1 MNEYDVR
8 AAFERIELELIASM
22 RRNLGRHLAEEQ
34 AEGFDWSMWQAEQ
47 LKSLRSYQ
55 RNNRKIFKDDF
66 ADINREIKKFLHRN
80 ANNSALNTERD
91 ILNHVFGNATSV
103 PTSDFFQ
110 ARSDKLEALIRAV
123 NKDMQKA
130 EHAMLRKA
138 NDQYRKVIFNAQIYA
153 NSGAG
158 TLKQSI
164 DMATKDYL
172 RAGLNCITYK
182 NGRTINIASYAEM
195 AVRTANRRAVLT
207 ADGEMRRRHGW
218 HTVKVSAYGGCSET
232 CQPWQGRVYVDDV
245 YSGGTAAEAQALK
258 LPLLSEAIAGG
269 LFHPNCRHRLTT
281 WFPGMDDSTAIKGPE
296 NPPALKEHN
305 KNRRMIQRHKRIA
318 AGALDPQ
325 TVATAKHQQGKWAM
339 ADEQLIANNPDLLE
353 YKDGLDIPSFT
364 NKKIVNSNNHDAKT
378 VEEYFSLMDVI
389 TDDVDLIAYIKRDI
403 AKMPI
408 RDLEI
413 LRKHKLIVGNSRDAN
428 SHYKSSNKFLNRLL
442 KRTDLAEISYKPGK
456 APGSFAH
463 EFAHFVAAK
472 THLYQDDKFLDVI
485 ANSVRGADLD
495 CTEINGTK
503 YVRVLSDKFV
513 EPYQGRTYLTYEDF
527 EKKGTIDLSDLTEYV
542 SVGYK
547 TYIVDPQG
555 LYTRDK
561 TLYDYFESEGLYHDK

>member
-1 MNEYDVR
+1 MC
-8 AAFERIELELIASM
+8 I
-22 RRNLGRHLAEEQ
+22 
-34 AEGFDWSMWQAEQ
+34 
-47 LKSLRSYQ
+47 
-55 RNNRKIFKDDF
+55 
-66 ADINREIKKFLHRN
+66 
-80 ANNSALNTERD
+80 RD
-91 ILNHVFGNATSV
+91 S
-103 PTSDFFQ
+103 
-110 ARSDKLEALIRAV
+110 
-123 NKDMQKA
+123 
-130 EHAMLRKA
+130 
-138 NDQYRKVIFNAQIYA
+138 
-153 NSGAG
+153 
-158 TLKQSI
+158 
-164 DMATKDYL
+164 
-172 RAGLNCITYK
+172 
-182 NGRTINIASYAEM
+182 
-195 AVRTANRRAVLT
+195 
-207 ADGEMRRRHGW
+207 
-218 HTVKVSAYGGCSET
+218 
-232 CQPWQGRVYVDDV
+232 
-245 YSGGTAAEAQALK
+245 
-258 LPLLSEAIAGG
+258 
-269 LFHPNCRHRLTT
+269 
-281 WFPGMDDSTAIKGPE
+281 
-296 NPPALKEHN
+296 
-305 KNRRMIQRHKRIA
+305 
-318 AGALDPQ
+318 
-325 TVATAKHQQGKWAM
+325 
-339 ADEQLIANNPDLLE
+339 
-353 YKDGLDIPSFT
+353 
-364 NKKIVNSNNHDAKT
+364 
-378 VEEYFSLMDVI
+378 
-389 TDDVDLIAYIKRDI
+389 IKRDI

>member
-8 AAFERIELELIASM
+8 VAFERIELELIASM
-22 RRNLGRHLAEEQ
+22 RRNLGRHLAEEH
-34 AEGFDWSMWQAEQ
+34 AEGFDWSMWQVEQ

-55 RNNRKIFKDDF
+55 RNNHKIFKDDF
-66 ADINREIKKFLHRN
+66 SDINREIKKFLRRN

-103 PTSDFFQ
+103 QASEFFQ
-110 ARSDKLEALIRAV
+110 ARSDKLDALIRAV
-123 NKDMQKA
+123 DKDMQKA

-207 ADGEMRRRHGW
+207 ADGEVRRRHGW
-218 HTVKVSAYGGCSET
+218 HTVKVSSYGGCSET
-232 CQPWQGRVYVDDV
+232 CQPWQGRIYVDDV

-269 LFHPNCRHRLTT
+269 LFHPNCHHRLTT
-281 WFPGMDDSTAIKGPE
+281 WFPGMDDSTAIKGHE

-305 KNRRMIQRHKRIA
+305 KNRRMIQRTKRIV

-325 TVATAKHQQGKWAM
+325 TVATAKYQQGKWTR

-364 NKKIVNSNNHDAKT
+364 NKKIVNPNNHDAKT
-378 VEEYFSLMDVI
+378 VEEYFSLMNVI
-389 TDDVDLIAYIKRDI
+389 TDDEDLIAYIKHDM

-413 LRKHKLIVGNSRDAN
+413 LRKHKLNVDKSNDAN
-428 SHYKSSNKFLNRLL
+428 SHYKFSNKFFNALL
-442 KRTDLAEISYKPGK
+442 KRTDLVEIAYKPGK
-456 APGSFAH
+456 GPGSFAH
-463 EFAHFVAAK
+463 EFAHFVATK
-472 THLYQDDKFLDVI
+472 TNLYKDDKFLDVI
-485 ANSVRGADLD
+485 TNSVKGSKLKS
-495 CTEINGTK
+495 IKVNGVK
-503 YVRVLSDKFV
+503 YVCVLSDKFV
-513 EPYQGRTYLTYEDF
+513 EPYQGRTYITYEDF
-527 EKKGTIDLSDLTEYV
+527 KNRGTIDLSDLTEYV

-547 TYIVDPQG
+547 AYIVNPQQ
-555 LYTRDK
+555 LYNKDK
-561 TLYDYFESEGLYHDK
+561 TLYDYFEREGLYHDK